1 MENQIYPQVKVM
13 EKEKLLKPIARQME
27 VEGRARK
34 VDEADTEEK
43 VRWNHIS
50 QMRGRETSFSD
61 AWQSSSS
68 HKV

>member
-43 VRWNHIS
+43 VR
-50 QMRGRETSFSD
+50 
-61 AWQSSSS
+61 
-68 HKV
+68 